1 MPTLIVDKRG
11 ADDRLFLRALPG
23 MALRIRHIVE
33 KEIWSAPFFGSSSGL
48 KIQPNRSSS
57 WFPFARRSCQRKKIF
72 HRFSSMEIGEV
83 LAVQA
88 IPELQAL
95 NRKVPQRPTIRERW
109 WASALEICM

>member
-1 MPTLIVDKRG
+1 M
-11 ADDRLFLRALPG
+11 
-23 MALRIRHIVE
+23 
-33 KEIWSAPFFGSSSGL
+33 
-48 KIQPNRSSS
+48 
-57 WFPFARRSCQRKKIF
+57 IF

-109 WASALEICM
+109 WASALEIYM